1 MSMNAVA
8 IKAKSLAGIFLASRI
23 RTKMSAAAT
32 VIRSAP
38 TIGDSKDWLRLTVQQ
53 T

>member
-1 MSMNAVA
+1 MNAVA
-8 IKAKSLAGIFLASRI
+8 INAKSLAGIFLASRI

-32 VIRSAP
+32 VIRAAR
-38 TIGDSKDWLRLTVQQ
+38 TIGDSSDWLILTVDQ